1 MLRILLLL
9 GEWLLKTGVK
19 TALAAAGLGLATTA
33 GTLFAINIYIERL
46 LNQANSITTETI
58 QLLATSGFHI
68 AFSMVIGAVVWRI
81 TLNSASSAVKLVAK
95 S

>member
-1 MLRILLLL
+1 MLRFFILLA
-9 GEWLLKTGVK
+9 EWLLKTGVK

-33 GTLFAINIYIERL
+33 GSLYAINTYISRL
-46 LNQANSITTETI
+46 VSQANSITTDTM